1 MSSLAIDII
10 IWILLITGAGFGLIG
25 LIGLSLFPDTRSRMY
40 TAVRATL
47 ISISAITLAVIILGL
62 YASQAAG
69 GSQYQTLVLHT
80 LLLFGVVAIANLVVS
95 STVLE
100 RTRPKA
106 GNPPPPGTARG
117 DGDKK

>member
-10 IWILLITGAGFGLIG
+10 IWILLITGVVFGLIG

-47 ISISAITLAVIILGL
+47 ISISAITLAVICCGL
-62 YASQAAG
+62 YASQTAG
-69 GSQYQTLVLHT
+69 GTQYQTLVLHT
-80 LLLFGVVAIANLVVS
+80 LLLFSVVVIGNLVLS

-100 RTRPKA
+100 RTRPMA
-106 GNPPPPGTARG
+106 GNLPSPDKNRG